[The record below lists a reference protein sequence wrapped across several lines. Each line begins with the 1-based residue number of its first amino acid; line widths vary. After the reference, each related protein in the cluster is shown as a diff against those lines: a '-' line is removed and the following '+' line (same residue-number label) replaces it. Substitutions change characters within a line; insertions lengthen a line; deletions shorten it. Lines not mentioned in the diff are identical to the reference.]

1 MADVILVVL
10 DRPEAVPGL
19 LAAAGCLAELMGSAR
34 VKALAATA
42 GLRPAF
48 ETRTNGAAQPGDAIE
63 VVVAGGDLAE
73 AVDQRGRRAD
83 IVVIAQPRPDD
94 AKPTREA
101 FRAALFQTERP
112 ILVVPPTGPRP
123 FGRRVVIAWRD
134 DERAIKAVMPALR
147 FLGRAEAVHLV
158 TGVREGAEKPGVAR
172 QVPSVFIEHGINA
185 KLHVMPIGSAPFG
198 QTLLGKAHELAADM
212 LVMGAYAHSRLRDLI
227 LGGLTRHILSNADL
241 PAFMRH

>member
-10 DRPEAVPGL
+10 DRPEAAPGL
-19 LAAAGCLAELMGSAR
+19 LAAAGCLAALTGSAR
-34 VKALAATA
+34 IKALAADPA
-42 GLRPAF
+42 LRPAF
-48 ETRTNGAAQPGDAIE
+48 ETWTNGPVQPGPAVE

-73 AVDQRGRRAD
+73 AVDLRGRRAD

-94 AKPTREA
+94 TKQTREA

-112 ILVVPPTGPRP
+112 ILVVPPTRARS
-123 FGRRVVIAWRD
+123 FGHRVVIAWRD
-134 DERAIKAVMPALR
+134 DERAVKAVMPALR

-158 TGVREGAEKPGVAR
+158 TGVREGAEKYATAR
-172 QVPSVFIEHGINA
+172 EVPKVFIEHGINA
-185 KLHVMPIGSAPFG
+185 QLHVLPIGSAPFG

-227 LGGLTRHILSNADL
+227 LGGLTRHILSNADV